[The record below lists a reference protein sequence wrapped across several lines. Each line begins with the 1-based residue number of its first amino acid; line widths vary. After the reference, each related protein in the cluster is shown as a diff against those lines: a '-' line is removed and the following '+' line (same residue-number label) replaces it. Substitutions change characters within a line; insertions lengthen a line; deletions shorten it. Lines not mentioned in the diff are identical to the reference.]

1 MHPMLATAIIVF
13 REVLEAALV
22 VSIVLA
28 ATRGVFRRGLWVS
41 GGVAGGLLG
50 ATAVALFAEA
60 IAAAASGVGQELFN
74 AAVLLVAVFMLGW
87 HNVWMSQ
94 HGRELASSLKSV
106 GAAVRGGAR
115 PMYVLAAVV
124 AVAVLREG
132 SELVLFL
139 YGVAVSGP
147 GASKGMLTGALI
159 GVGAG
164 SAVGATLYLGLLR
177 IPTSRLF
184 VVTGW
189 MILLLAAGM
198 ASQGA
203 AFLVQADMLPALGER
218 MWDTSALISDEGVP
232 GRVLH
237 TLIGYTARPYGIQLL
252 FYLVTLGVIMALMK
266 IVNGT
271 RRGPSRADPAAA
283 SRPTPQTIN

>member
-1 MHPMLATAIIVF
+1 MLATIIIVF

-41 GGVAGGLLG
+41 GGVLGGLLG
-50 ATAVALFAEA
+50 ATAVALCADA

-74 AAVLLVAVFMLGW
+74 AAVLFVAVIMLGW

-106 GAAVRGGAR
+106 GEAVRGGAR
-115 PMYVLAAVV
+115 PMHVLAAVV
-124 AVAVLREG
+124 GMAVLREG

-139 YGVAVSGP
+139 YGVAASESG
-147 GASKGMLTGALI
+147 ATSGMLTGALV

-164 SAVGATLYLGLLR
+164 AAVGAALYLGLLR
-177 IPTSRLF
+177 IPSARLF
-184 VVTGW
+184 TVTGW

-203 AFLVQADMLPALGER
+203 AFLVQADILPTLGER
-218 MWDTSALISDEGVP
+218 VWDTAALISDEGVL

-237 TLIGYTARPYGIQLL
+237 ALIGYTARPYGIQVLI
-252 FYLVTLGVIMALMK
+252 YLITLGGIMALMK
-266 IVNGT
+266 IVNGAG
-271 RRGPSRADPAAA
+271 RGSARADTALA
-283 SRPTPQTIN
+283 SRTTPQTSN